1 MSLVD
6 RVFGIHQHALPLRN
20 ARISTLASNIA
31 NADTP
36 GYRAKDIDFRKA
48 IEAHMGQGAMTATNN
63 QHFQHTSVGKGPYP
77 EFFEKAL
84 NPSPDGNTVEI
95 GVQQAKFGRAAGRYE
110 ATLNFIEGRISGVRK
125 ALKGE

>member
-1 MSLVD
+1 MPLLD
-6 RVFGIHQHALPLRN
+6 RAFGIHQHALPLRN
-20 ARISTLASNIA
+20 ARISTLAANIA

-36 GYRAKDIDFRKA
+36 GYKAKDVDFAKA
-48 IEAHMGQGAMTATNN
+48 IKAHKGEGAMTVTDKR
-63 QHFQHTSVGKGPYP
+63 HYRHPSVSSGSFPT
-77 EFFEKAL
+77 FLEKAL

-110 ATLNFIEGRISGVRK
+110 ATLNFIEGRVSGIRK